1 MSPWSGVFCA
11 LRERITGFAAGDG
24 AGGGVWPL
32 QTSATRASLEAG
44 AGGSERPEH
53 AATAQASK
61 AANAMHVRAF
71 SGRK

>member
-1 MSPWSGVFCA
+1 MSPWIGVFCE
-11 LRERITGFAAGDG
+11 LRGRIAAFAAG
-24 AGGGVWPL
+24 AGDDGGVWPV

-53 AATAQASK
+53 AATAHVSN

-71 SGRK
+71 LGRK